1 MNFELSE
8 DQNEIK
14 ATARDLL
21 TTRFKPERLRELA
34 TAAGAELDPPLDDLV
49 HAPRPSTPFFGW

>member
-21 TTRFKPERLRELA
+21 TPRFKPERLRELA
-34 TAAGAELDPPLDDLV
+34 DVPTTFDMEQYDP
-49 HAPRPSTPFFGW
+49 